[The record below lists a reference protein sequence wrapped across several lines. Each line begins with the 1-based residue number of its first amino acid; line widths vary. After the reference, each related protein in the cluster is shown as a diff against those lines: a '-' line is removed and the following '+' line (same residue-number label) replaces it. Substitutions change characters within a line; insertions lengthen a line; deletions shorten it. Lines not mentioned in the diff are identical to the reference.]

1 MGNFCSIFHARFR
14 NLVSIIPCT
23 RKAQLVDYILLGW
36 QTSTYK
42 LKGSSNKWFMKPY
55 RQITEDTGI
64 PQSTLER
71 YIKELADDGFIE
83 RRQALYSRTSEEG
96 AFTVKKGNYIHV
108 TDKLIQLLQPSM
120 PEAVHNEPDTTNS
133 DSVHTQPDNSSA
145 PNPNNKSTGSIFSD
159 SNEGIEPLKTR
170 ESYISDLHPS
180 VNNTIIFSKSMQS
193 VDKRTAQRLI
203 RQFESIQNFLFSTIK
218 EEISDEIKKLVA
230 GTFFNLSVVHHQN
243 LSCPEQVVSEYL
255 FALLN
260 TQFYMPAIQ
269 CFKHR
274 NNILAKL
281 IRAKN
286 WRTPKGFFKHFYMG
300 QAFKKTQSPEKAT
313 SNDHVQSIVG
323 NSAKDPRLSKIEELI
338 FEKGSLVSAMTEEI
352 LTLTDEE
359 LILGKRQQIQ
369 ALRDELE
376 TLWEQQFDLEQ
387 AILRCRE
394 GENRLCA

>member
-1 MGNFCSIFHARFR
+1 
-14 NLVSIIPCT
+14 
-23 RKAQLVDYILLGW
+23 
-36 QTSTYK
+36 
-42 LKGSSNKWFMKPY
+42 MKPY

-120 PEAVHNEPDTTNS
+120 PDIGDNEPDSTNDNS
-133 DSVHTQPDNSSA
+133 EHAPQDNSSA
-145 PNPNNKSTGSIFSD
+145 PDTNNTSADCVFSNP
-159 SNEGIEPLKTR
+159 NEGIEPLKIR
-170 ESYISDLHPS
+170 ESYIGDLHS
-180 VNNTIIFSKSMQS
+180 LVNNTIISSKLMQS
-193 VDKRTAQRLI
+193 VDKHTAQRLL
-203 RQFESIQNFLFSTIK
+203 RQFESIQTFLFSTIK

-359 LILGKRQQIQ
+359 MILGKRQQIQ
-369 ALRDELE
+369 ALREELE